1 MNQRRREIALSVCI
15 IALLLFVLET
25 TGLVVTTTKGIS
37 QSRRTTPLWLAPQ
50 QLGSFEELVSLQDHQ
65 EDRRV
70 ALHDWSSSDT
80 VPFVTAWEHQKTLV
94 DAHLERLSAE
104 TEASQFILPDTPD
117 QGVDSI
123 LFLQHDPVYTLGT
136 ASDPSFIRS
145 ERNVPVVRMDR
156 GGEVTYHGPGQ
167 LVVYPIL
174 DLRGYNQDIHWYMRA
189 LEEAVLRALD
199 SVGLPH
205 ASRQDD
211 VTGVWLN
218 DKKVAAVG
226 IKARRW
232 ITMHGLAVNV
242 EETSLEH
249 FQGIVPCGLEGRKVG
264 CLNEFLDQP
273 LSVAEFAHHM
283 KEALEHVF
291 RVRLVQSDKEVI
303 L

>member
-136 ASDPSFIRS
+136 ALDPFFIHSKRCCCTL
-145 ERNVPVVRMDR
+145 MWCTL
-156 GGEVTYHGPGQ
+156 VTDIGHT
-167 LVVYPIL
+167 
-174 DLRGYNQDIHWYMRA
+174 QDWH
-189 LEEAVLRALD
+189 
-199 SVGLPH
+199 
-205 ASRQDD
+205 
-211 VTGVWLN
+211 T
-218 DKKVAAVG
+218 
-226 IKARRW
+226 
-232 ITMHGLAVNV
+232 
-242 EETSLEH
+242 
-249 FQGIVPCGLEGRKVG
+249 
-264 CLNEFLDQP
+264 
-273 LSVAEFAHHM
+273 
-283 KEALEHVF
+283 
-291 RVRLVQSDKEVI
+291 
-303 L
+303 